1 MNMLFYL
8 TSISLLAAGAW
19 RPLRKYARAYLRN
32 REEKLLR
39 HDAMVAN
46 KPIKSI
52 RTISNFTDL
61 SQFHLIWQILAKF
74 SLGPYLL
81 LPKGLVRN

>member
-1 MNMLFYL
+1 MNMLFYF

-52 RTISNFTDL
+52 RTI
-61 SQFHLIWQILAKF
+61 
-74 SLGPYLL
+74 
-81 LPKGLVRN
+81 